1 MKKLYFLNEEES
13 TRILNFH
20 KESTKRQY
28 LSETIIDGKYK
39 SQSYD
44 YIYVDFEKNTIEL
57 NGPLQCENRSGEIGD
72 NELGLLKGTVFSM
85 ENANTLIT
93 SPKQKYQFVD
103 DMSGGVWENY
113 TGKIR
118 YWCSSKNFG
127 VEDSLH
133 KTDKFWGENFSIKIK
148 NGFNDM
154 CDHMKK
160 AATIQET
167 PLETAKRKSLS
178 GITKLTCLKNG
189 VNGIKLMITPN
200 GEYFYMDSEF
210 RYKTAFNITSGT
222 AWKQPVKIPYTPA
235 GNLSPGGW
243 VEFYCEDYIV
253 EHPVTT
259 TEDDFK
265 TNLPCISRAKGFKL
279 MTSTNNNIYFQ
290 DNNWK
295 YWATGEKQPI
305 NYKLSDKWT
314 PFTCKDVQSKPT
326 YKKPSIV
333 PALNKEIQT
342 SIGTD
347 TPTGKLT
354 DADYRLILTKLQQQ
368 Q

>member
-210 RYKTAFNITSGT
+210 RYKTAFNITIGT

-235 GNLSPGGW
+235 GNLKQTYHEYQGQKGL
-243 VEFYCEDYIV
+243 
-253 EHPVTT
+253 
-259 TEDDFK
+259 
-265 TNLPCISRAKGFKL
+265 NL
-279 MTSTNNNIYFQ
+279 
-290 DNNWK
+290 
-295 YWATGEKQPI
+295 
-305 NYKLSDKWT
+305 
-314 PFTCKDVQSKPT
+314 
-326 YKKPSIV
+326 
-333 PALNKEIQT
+333 
-342 SIGTD
+342 
-347 TPTGKLT
+347 
-354 DADYRLILTKLQQQ
+354 
-368 Q
+368 